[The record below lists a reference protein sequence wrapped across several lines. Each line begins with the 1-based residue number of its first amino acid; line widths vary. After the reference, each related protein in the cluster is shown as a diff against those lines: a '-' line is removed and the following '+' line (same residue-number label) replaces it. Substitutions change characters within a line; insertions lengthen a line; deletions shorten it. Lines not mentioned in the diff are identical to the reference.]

1 MRYHPESLNKS
12 RSLLKSSGLSK
23 IKSDITYIV
32 NKVEAKNNLSG
43 IPISYIGNF
52 NILALASE
60 DNKIW
65 IYGTGVGGLWFRT
78 SNVVEVSTD
87 GSSILVSTE
96 NSVYKLT
103 PL

>member
-23 IKSDITYIV
+23 ISTSTAYSV
-32 NKVEAKNNLSG
+32 AKVEAKNNASG
-43 IPISYIGNF
+43 IASGHIGTY
-52 NILALASE
+52 NIMAIASK

-65 IYGTGVGGLWFRT
+65 MYGYGSMGKWFKT
-78 SNVVEVSTD
+78 SPVVSVAEQ